1 IRRPTAPDENYNH
14 VHVARQAKAI
24 SELGVPVVIGAHGQ
38 LAGLGAHWEMW
49 AMVQGG
55 FSPWEAL
62 RGATIDGAEY
72 FGMADDIGSIEQGK
86 LADLI
91 VIDGNVLEDIEQS
104 QNVVYTMLNGR
115 LYESSTMN

>member
-1 IRRPTAPDENYNH
+1 PKFIVYPRSIRRPTAPDEHYNH
-14 VHVARQAKAI
+14 VHVARQAKAF

-91 VIDGNVLEDIEQS
+91 VI
-104 QNVVYTMLNGR
+104 
-115 LYESSTMN
+115 